1 VCHKWQGIIESVR
14 DSKVKLQLLLFF
26 YNNPFTV
33 DDLEGVSIWVGM
45 HKEEIAAAM
54 EELCR
59 MELLVRHG
67 RQTHPYYAFTEN
79 TELVGVIHDLVER
92 FCARLRSKAS

>member
-1 VCHKWQGIIESVR
+1 MCHKLSGIIENVR
-14 DSKVKLQLLLFF
+14 DSKVKLHLLLFF

-33 DDLEGVSIWVGM
+33 DDLEGISIWVGM

-59 MELLVRHG
+59 MGLLVSHG
-67 RQTHPYYAFTEN
+67 LQNHPYYGFTEN
-79 TELVGVIHDLVER
+79 PELVEVIRDLVEK
-92 FCARLRSKAS
+92 FCARRRPKAS